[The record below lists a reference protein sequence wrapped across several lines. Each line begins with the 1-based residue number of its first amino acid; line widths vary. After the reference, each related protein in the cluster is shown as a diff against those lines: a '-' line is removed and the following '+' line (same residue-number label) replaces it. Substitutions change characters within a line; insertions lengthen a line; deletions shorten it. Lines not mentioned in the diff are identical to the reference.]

1 MSSEKI
7 TLPPINNLL
16 RSVPTPGQQLGQ
28 LVQPHCALIGVML
41 SSPAVININSKEHEC
56 IKGPLTQNQRHIFQ
70 GKLHGTVLKRCP
82 PGNNY
87 IVPKKRVP
95 NLGVVTTGVCNN
107 ALCLLPDA
115 AFHKNLI
122 NSQPLVYAKSTK
134 AQGSS
139 FQLFLYRNPKDER
152 STLPIYSVIPFI
164 SADHTDRTLNLPGIS
179 IARLLTKERDI
190 LLNANSFIEDHMLGS
205 DIQVLKVNII
215 IKGFENHSKGVTIP
229 LECSHGLLTHLGLAQ
244 TISAKIRSIIHQ
256 TNNDLQP
263 FDETNM
269 RLVALYS
276 TDDRGKLWNVAYA
289 IVEA

>member
-1 MSSEKI
+1 MSSE
-7 TLPPINNLL
+7 
-16 RSVPTPGQQLGQ
+16 
-28 LVQPHCALIGVML
+28 
-41 SSPAVININSKEHEC
+41 ININLKEHEC
-56 IKGPLTQNQRHIFQ
+56 IIGPLTQNQRHIFQ
-70 GKLHGTVLKRCP
+70 GELYGTVLKRCP

-87 IVPKKRVP
+87 IVPKKRVA
-95 NLGVVTTGVCNN
+95 NLAAATTGACSD

-122 NSQPLVYAKSTK
+122 NSQSLVYAKSNK
-134 AQGSS
+134 AQGTS
-139 FQLFLYRNPKDER
+139 FQLFLHRNRTDER

-164 SADHTDRTLNLPGIS
+164 SADHTDTTLNLPGIS

-215 IKGFENHSKGVTIP
+215 IIGFENHGKGLTIP

-244 TISAKIRSIIHQ
+244 TISTKIRCIIHQ
-256 TNNDLQP
+256 MNNDLRP
-263 FDETNM
+263 FDETNI

-276 TDDRGKLWNVAYA
+276 TDDRGRLWNVAYA
-289 IVEA
+289 IVKT